1 MKLFQLLFEEVQSFN
16 LNTFKDL
23 SDIEAQRDYLKTV
36 GKKIG
41 AGTAREVYAVG
52 ESAAIKLA
60 KPENLKAGQEQNKAE
75 YDVYTT
81 LKQTKGRKAK
91 LLVPKVYFADETNF
105 NWIVVELV
113 EPITD
118 FIKALGL
125 GDRQESLFRR
135 AMVGIESYDFF
146 LSTLSE
152 EQKQFFLEL
161 RDLIKKFNLEPAELL
176 GDEQWGKTS
185 DNRIVLIDS
194 GLIKV

>member
-1 MKLFQLLFEEVQSFN
+1 MKLTQILFEESQSFN
-16 LNTFKDL
+16 LNTLKNIP
-23 SDIEAQRDYLKTV
+23 DIENQRDYLENV
-36 GKKIG
+36 GEKIG
-41 AGTAREVYAVG
+41 EGTAREVYSVG
-52 ESAAIKLA
+52 ASAIKLA
-60 KPENLKAGQEQNKAE
+60 KPDNLKAGQEQNKAE

-105 NWIVVELV
+105 NWIIVEVVD
-113 EPITD
+113 PITD

>member
-36 GKKIG
+36 GKNIG
-41 AGTAREVYAVG
+41 AGTAREVYSVG
-52 ESAAIKLA
+52 TSAIKLA
-60 KPENLKAGQEQNKAE
+60 KSNNLKAGQKQNKAE
-75 YDVYTT
+75 YDVYAT

-105 NWIVVELV
+105 NWIIVELV
-113 EPITD
+113 QPITD

-135 AMVGIESYDFF
+135 AMVGIKSYDFF

-152 EQKQFFLEL
+152 EQKPFFLEL
-161 RDLIKKFNLEPAELL
+161 KELIDTFNLEPAELL
-176 GDEQWGKTS
+176 GDEQWGRAP

-194 GLIKV
+194 GLIKI

>member
-1 MKLFQLLFEEVQSFN
+1 MKLTQILFEESQSFN
-16 LNTFKDL
+16 LNTLKNIP
-23 SDIEAQRDYLKTV
+23 DIENQRDYLENV
-36 GKKIG
+36 GEKIG
-41 AGTAREVYAVG
+41 EGTAREVYSVG
-52 ESAAIKLA
+52 ASAIKLA
-60 KPENLKAGQEQNKAE
+60 KPDNLKAGQEQNKAE

-105 NWIVVELV
+105 NWIIVEVVD
-113 EPITD
+113 PITD

-152 EQKQFFLEL
+152 EQKPFFLEL
-161 RDLIKKFNLEPAELL
+161 KELIDTFNLEPAELL
-176 GDEQWGKTS
+176 GDEQWGRAP